1 MKVEKIVILQS
12 IQRTDKF
19 LISYINKHLTLLLFI
34 GLTLGQSPCD
44 DKLFKELDMK
54 IKNQGLDA
62 LSEREWTY
70 YQLKSDECKNEKKVS
85 KTFDTK
91 FSKKEKLLNHRIKK
105 YDSNFIAKKTFF
117 TIFFRLTSIIIVASL
132 INLYR

>member
-1 MKVEKIVILQS
+1 MH
-12 IQRTDKF
+12 F
-19 LISYINKHLTLLLFI
+19 LYPQMTKHLTLLLFI
-34 GLTLGQSPCD
+34 GLAWGQSPCD

-62 LSEREWTY
+62 LSEREWKY

-117 TIFFRLTSIIIVASL
+117 TIFIRLTSIIIVASL

>member
-1 MKVEKIVILQS
+1 LAW
-12 IQRTDKF
+12 
-19 LISYINKHLTLLLFI
+19 
-34 GLTLGQSPCD
+34 GQSPCD

>member
-1 MKVEKIVILQS
+1 MMPALNQS
-12 IQRTDKF
+12 VT
-19 LISYINKHLTLLLFI
+19 KHLPLLLFI
-34 GLTLGQSPCD
+34 GLAWGQSPCD

-117 TIFFRLTSIIIVASL
+117 TIFIRLTSIIIVASL

>member
-1 MKVEKIVILQS
+1 M
-12 IQRTDKF
+12 T
-19 LISYINKHLTLLLFI
+19 KHLTLLLFI
-34 GLTLGQSPCD
+34 GLALGQSPCD

-117 TIFFRLTSIIIVASL
+117 TIFIRLTSIIIVASL

>member
-1 MKVEKIVILQS
+1 MMPALNQS
-12 IQRTDKF
+12 VT
-19 LISYINKHLTLLLFI
+19 KHLPLLLFI
-34 GLTLGQSPCD
+34 GLAWGQSPCD

-117 TIFFRLTSIIIVASL
+117 TIFIRLTSIIIAASL

>member
-1 MKVEKIVILQS
+1 MMPALTHDV
-12 IQRTDKF
+12 T
-19 LISYINKHLTLLLFI
+19 KHLTLLLFI
-34 GLTLGQSPCD
+34 GLAWGQSPCD